1 MQLLIKLLQNIS
13 TEQKSIFIFGDFNVN
28 LLNYNGH
35 MIFRLFSFLGSF
47 SFISLVLQATRITSY
62 SNTLIDIIF
71 SNFIDPGIISGN
83 LITTI
88 SNHLSQFAIIP
99 NMFGNIFNNKS
110 NIYRRGWSRF
120 DLENF
125 VVDYFSVDWEDMLKV
140 HEVNVDISTK
150 I

>member
-1 MQLLIKLLQNIS
+1 MHIKLLQNIL

-35 MIFRLFSFLGSF
+35 MIFRLLLFRLFWFLDSF
-47 SFISLVLQATRITSY
+47 SFIPLVLQATRITSY

-71 SNFIDPGIISGN
+71 SNFIDPGLISGN

-88 SNHLSQFAIIP
+88 SNHLSQFAIIR
-99 NMFGNIFNNKS
+99 NTFGNIFDNKS
-110 NIYRRGWSRF
+110 NIYRRDWSRF
-120 DLENF
+120 DQENF

-140 HEVNVDISTK
+140 H
-150 I
+150 